1 MVRSLFYIACYFV
14 SLHSQASVTE
24 KYPEASYEMMSGACV
39 VTISRMKLS
48 LIRGYV
54 INPKG
59 YVLGRLERLSDFHF
73 IFHKQVETE
82 INNQTIYSSLPVAMD
97 SVPLSSSRMSFS
109 YAVSGKALFDCDF
122 SKLAYE

>member
-39 VTISRMKLS
+39 VTISRMRLS

-82 INNQTIYSSLPVAMD
+82 INNQTIYSRGCPEFCVNGA
-97 SVPLSSSRMSFS
+97 SVNSSASFPQI
-109 YAVSGKALFDCDF
+109 
-122 SKLAYE
+122 EW